1 MNDLI
6 GNIASMTSLEIAEL
20 LNCQHNNVRISIKRL
35 EKRGVIHLPSVQL
48 VEDKESLSPNKKTK
62 IYVFSGEQ
70 GKRDSIV
77 VVAQLSPAFT
87 GALVDRWLELET
99 GKKQVTDDA
108 AWAQTRAV
116 STQTRKGFTD
126 VAQSHGVQ
134 SIGYAMCTNAMYK
147 PLYGGTA
154 KELKTRRGLKPRD
167 SLKDNMTRKELGA
180 LILTEEQSADNIVA
194 KDLYGNQSCAKE
206 CGTVATQVGA
216 IMRPKLTS
224 EQRKR
229 IA

>member
-1 MNDLI
+1 MK
-6 GNIASMTSLEIAEL
+6 NIALSEASMTSLEIAEL
-20 LNCQHNNVRISIKRL
+20 VGSRHPDVRRSIARL
-35 EKRGVIHLPSVQL
+35 IKSGIIHKPPSAI
-48 VEDKESLSPNKKTK
+48 VENKESLSPNKKTE

-99 GKKQVTDDA
+99 GRKQVTDDA

-154 KELKTRRGLKPRD
+154 KELKTRRGIKPRD

-216 IMRPKLTS
+216 IMRPKLTN